1 MRRCATAVQWP
12 VAPGTARDR
21 HPIRYLNDG
30 VSQTLRAAGDGNE
43 APRIAFPTPSGKA
56 RFFARPHVDPA
67 ELPDDTF
74 PIVLNTGRLQHQWHT
89 MTKTGKVAMLNKLN
103 PRPFV
108 ELHPDDA
115 SALGI
120 AAKDSVEIRSA
131 RGRAVLP
138 VVVTERVRRGNCFA
152 PMHWNDVYG
161 DDLCINAVTNDAID
175 PDSQQ
180 PELKYCAVA
189 LRRVETDAF
198 TSVDEAT
205 AQPDARADHTPPAPT
220 LASQESDMAD
230 IDTFAAA
237 LGVADLAPP
246 PLTDTERLYVAGL
259 VSGLKANAGRREG
272 GVPVL
277 PAGAPLTPPVR
288 FWLDGMLAGLFS
300 RTLPASVPGAAAP
313 APTAD
318 ATASGGVRIVRTR
331 PKVVLLWRRRPATSN
346 R

>member
-1 MRRCATAVQWP
+1 AA
-12 VAPGTARDR
+12 ADGRD
-21 HPIRYLNDG
+21 
-30 VSQTLRAAGDGNE
+30 
-43 APRIAFPTPSGKA
+43 APRIAFPTASGKA
-56 RFFARPHVDPA
+56 RFLARAHVAPA

-120 AAKDSVEIRSA
+120 ATKDSVEIRSA

-138 VVVTERVRRGNCFA
+138 AVVTERVRRGNCFA

-175 PDSQQ
+175 PESQQ

-189 LRRVETDAF
+189 LTRVDTGAFASADDDTARTDA
-198 TSVDEAT
+198 SA
-205 AQPDARADHTPPAPT
+205 ADARPEPAPAQIA
-220 LASQESDMAD
+220 ASQEFDMAD
-230 IDTFAAA
+230 LDTFAAA

-246 PLTDTERLYVAGL
+246 PLSEAERLYVAGL
-259 VSGLKANAGRREG
+259 VSGLKASAGRREG
-272 GVPVL
+272 GVP
-277 PAGAPLTPPVR
+277 
-288 FWLDGMLAGLFS
+288 
-300 RTLPASVPGAAAP
+300 
-313 APTAD
+313 
-318 ATASGGVRIVRTR
+318 
-331 PKVVLLWRRRPATSN
+331 
-346 R
+346 